1 MLFPEY
7 FIENRTISA
16 YESTQFAAYM
26 KMKEEDLI
34 NSTVKLV
41 KQAEAGDD
49 IFDELLI
56 LLEDGDFMDYMNK
69 RGKTLY

>member
-7 FIENRTISA
+7 FIGNRSIAA

-26 KMKEEDLI
+26 KMKEEDI
-34 NSTVKLV
+34 IKSTVKLV
-41 KQAEAGDD
+41 KQTEAGDD

-69 RGKTLY
+69 